1 MNARDLR
8 NIVFGAVLGTA
19 SLYAVAA
26 VNVPNSFTTG
36 TPIKASEVN
45 ANFSSLK
52 AGLDALETAK
62 QTRVSA
68 KCDPGSSI
76 REVKVDGTVTCQ
88 TDQVGTGGSSYTAG
102 LGLSLEGTKFLVDT
116 AVVQS
121 RVSGVCDA
129 GSSIREVK
137 ADGSVT
143 CQPDNAGATFGSA
156 ISGTS
161 DNAAL
166 EINNTGGGV
175 GLQAE
180 TSSSQ
185 IDVPGVLGINLAT
198 SGQVVGVIGQAL
210 NSPIGTGVS
219 GFGRVTG
226 GYFEAKSPAS
236 GGFTPTGVYGVA
248 LSADGTGV
256 KAWNKAGGTALEV
269 DGALRVTGDTRM
281 AFRVLAAGGLDEVTT
296 INNAFANN
304 DVSAIVTFTPIGGLG
319 LFTATLGY
327 DGAQSKWV
335 IRCKASASASN
346 CPNGY
351 NVLVIKQN

>member
-1 MNARDLR
+1 MNTRDIR
-8 NIVFGAVLGTA
+8 TFATGVVIGTA
-19 SLYAVAA
+19 SLYAMAA
-26 VNVPNSFTTG
+26 VSIPNTFTAG

-62 QTRVSA
+62 QSRVNA

-76 REVKVDGTVTCQ
+76 REVKIDGTVTCQ
-88 TDQVGTGGSSYTAG
+88 TDQVGTGGNSYTAG
-102 LGLSLEGTKFLVDT
+102 MGLSLEATKFLVDT
-116 AVVQS
+116 TVIQS
-121 RVSGVCDA
+121 RVTGVCDA

-137 ADGSVT
+137 PDGSVT

-161 DNAAL
+161 NNAAL

-180 TSSSQ
+180 TSSAQ

-210 NSPIGTGVS
+210 NSPIGTGIS
-219 GFGRVTG
+219 GFGRITG

-248 LSADGTGV
+248 LSSDGTGV
-256 KAWNKAGGTALEV
+256 KAWNKSGGTALEV
-269 DGALRVTGDTRM
+269 DGGIRVTGANRA
-281 AFRVLAAGGLDEVTT
+281 AFRVSTVGGALQHTVVIDSPY
-296 INNAFANN
+296 ANN
-304 DVSAIVTFTPIGGLG
+304 DFLALVTFAGIGGSTYSTKLN
-319 LFTATLGY
+319 Y
-327 DGAQSKWV
+327 DGTLNKWV
-335 IRCKASASASN
+335 IQCTGVDGGF
-346 CPNGY
+346 CPNSY
-351 NVLVIKQN
+351 NVIVIKQN